1 MSGLKKTGYIED
13 GKFIYEKEKY
23 GEIEIKEIKVDF
35 KKNVRHSYNAQE
47 LDELASSIKSQGQ
60 LQPIGIDEKDNL
72 VYGFR
77 RYKAIKEILKQ
88 TKIKYVR
95 VSFDNLDVVQLVENI
110 QRDDL
115 KDYEL
120 ASSLSKLKEELK
132 LTNKEL
138 ALKLNKTEKWIEDKI
153 KHSDLINETASH
165 VDVGTLEILKQFPT
179 SKVNET
185 RKLSPKERVEV
196 LTSGKT
202 QKQIRN
208 NVTSKSH
215 VNVGKKNKPETL
227 QDRKY
232 TKKQLESQ
240 IVEIDSQIVMLATKR
255 KEIVKQI
262 KALSKK

>member
-95 VSFDNLDVVQLVENI
+95 VSFDNLGVV
-110 QRDDL
+110 
-115 KDYEL
+115 
-120 ASSLSKLKEELK
+120 
-132 LTNKEL
+132 
-138 ALKLNKTEKWIEDKI
+138 
-153 KHSDLINETASH
+153 
-165 VDVGTLEILKQFPT
+165 
-179 SKVNET
+179 
-185 RKLSPKERVEV
+185 
-196 LTSGKT
+196 
-202 QKQIRN
+202 
-208 NVTSKSH
+208 
-215 VNVGKKNKPETL
+215 
-227 QDRKY
+227 
-232 TKKQLESQ
+232 
-240 IVEIDSQIVMLATKR
+240 
-255 KEIVKQI
+255 
-262 KALSKK
+262 